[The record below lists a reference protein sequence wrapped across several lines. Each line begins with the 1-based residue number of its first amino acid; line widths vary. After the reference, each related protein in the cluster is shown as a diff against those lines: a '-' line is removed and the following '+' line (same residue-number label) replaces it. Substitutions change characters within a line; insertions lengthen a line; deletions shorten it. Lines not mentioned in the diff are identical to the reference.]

1 MKRDAGP
8 LFVERKK
15 YRRRR
20 LMDAARILPVA
31 GFVLFMLPVLWAQGE
46 GTGIAGE
53 ALYLFLVW
61 AVLIVGAALI
71 ARALSQGAAPEAS
84 RAAAAAEAPPWA
96 ADLAQTGT
104 SGGAMPGDGTV
115 ERPEGHPE
123 NASVLDGP
131 DKERPDKERPD
142 KASPDATG
150 SKGSGGA
157 AP

>member
-31 GFVLFMLPVLWAQGE
+31 GFVLFMLPMLWARGE
-46 GTGIAGE
+46 ETGIAGE
-53 ALYLFLVW
+53 AIYLFLVW

-71 ARALSQGAAPEAS
+71 ARLLGQAAVPEVS
-84 RAAAAAEAPPWA
+84 RPAPAAEAPPWA
-96 ADLAQTGT
+96 TDLPETG
-104 SGGAMPGDGTV
+104 SAGGAEQGDGTV
-115 ERPEGHPE
+115 DRPP
-123 NASVLDGP
+123 NAPGKGKP
-131 DKERPDKERPD
+131 GG
-142 KASPDATG
+142 TG
-150 SKGSGGA
+150 SSGGGA